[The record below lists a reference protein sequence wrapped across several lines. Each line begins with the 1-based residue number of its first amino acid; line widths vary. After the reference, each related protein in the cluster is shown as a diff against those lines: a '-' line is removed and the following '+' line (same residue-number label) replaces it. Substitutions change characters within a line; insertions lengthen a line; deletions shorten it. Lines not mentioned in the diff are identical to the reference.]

1 MTYSAPAKL
10 LIHRVQ
16 NQTIQ
21 VAHHDRE
28 SLRLDEIDYHVW
40 NFIGLDIK
48 QTLGRS
54 TIFAGINVTQ
64 RTSPGNGRAA

>member
-1 MTYSAPAKL
+1 MTQSAPTKL
-10 LIHRVQ
+10 PIHRVV

-21 VAHHDRE
+21 IAHHDRE
-28 SLRLDEIDYHVW
+28 SLPLDEVDYHVR

-54 TIFAGINVTQ
+54 TIFADINVTQ
-64 RTSPGNGRAA
+64 HTSPENGRAT